1 MDPEPSAVP
10 AGGDGAD
17 RLSRLG
23 DGALGHILSF
33 LPAEEAARAA
43 ALSRRWRHV
52 FAAVHTVSFKKS
64 TRPVPHDDD
73 DDDDDDESH
82 SSGSSDDEDSFS
94 SSSDEENPTSL
105 LPAGAARAFV
115 DAVSAA
121 LHGRH
126 RGTHAASAP
135 LRALRLEFPSSNAA
149 AYATAIDGWL
159 HYAIHHAGDEL
170 HLDLCL
176 GQSPTTCDRP
186 YLLRRR
192 DGSAPLRRPPE
203 PCEASYYTLPRSLF
217 RCASLRSLSLVSCR
231 LDDPPAAATTIALP
245 SLGTLHLTRVSHATG
260 AVRRLVAGC
269 PRLADLTLEACSN
282 VTELSIISGA
292 RLRRLVLRCCHDLTT
307 VVAADMSELRSF
319 EYSGA
324 GPGPSFQTVHVPRRI
339 SSCTINFCG
348 EEATRP
354 TEMGFLKIF
363 ANATD
368 LHIKSARLGSGVG
381 HGDLSAALELPYF
394 PALRNL
400 ELTGMLP
407 EDDVTTVAAVARM
420 LERTPSL
427 KTLSLFFMPEPET
440 PDYAC
445 YHEEQ
450 LRAAHKLRY
459 NGRMTCGVPEGAAT
473 ACLRETTRE
482 INLVHYQGGRV
493 QRMLAK
499 FLLCN
504 AMVVDEVYCEFA
516 RGPLFIQTKL
526 MEEITGWVMNKS
538 ANMMFF

>member
-10 AGGDGAD
+10 AGGDGGD

-73 DDDDDDESH
+73 DDDESH

-126 RGTHAASAP
+126 RGAHAASAP

-149 AYATAIDGWL
+149 AYAAAIDGWL

-176 GQSPTTCDRP
+176 DQTSTTCGRP

-192 DGSAPLRRPPE
+192 DGSVPVRRTPE

-217 RCASLRSLSLVSCR
+217 RCASLRSLHLVSCR

-292 RLRRLVLRCCHDLTT
+292 RLSRLVLRCCHDLTA
-307 VVAADMSELRSF
+307 VVAADLSELRCF

-324 GPGPSFQTVHVPRRI
+324 GPGLSFQTVHVPRRI

-348 EEATRP
+348 EEATTGP
-354 TEMGFLKIF
+354 TDLASLRGILKTF
-363 ANATD
+363 ASVTD
-368 LHIKSARLGSGVG
+368 LHIKSARLGSGLG
-381 HGDLSAALELPYF
+381 HGDNLSAALELPWF
-394 PALRNL
+394 PELRNL

-407 EDDVTTVAAVARM
+407 EYDVATVAAVARI

-459 NGRMTCGVPEGAAT
+459 NGRMTCDVPEGAAS
-473 ACLRETTRE
+473 LR
-482 INLVHYQGGRV
+482 G
-493 QRMLAK
+493 
-499 FLLCN
+499 
-504 AMVVDEVYCEFA
+504 A
-516 RGPLFIQTKL
+516 RCSFRP
-526 MEEITGWVMNKS
+526 N
-538 ANMMFF
+538 